1 MCVVFLEADKTSFNP
16 ACMKSHFLYT
26 FILVRVS
33 PRIKRKVTR
42 YEVSVATRD
51 EVGAYK
57 PYLWEQNV
65 FKKGKEYLI
74 LHILSRNLNLQ
85 KCMNIVRLVI
95 STRY

>member
-1 MCVVFLEADKTSFNP
+1 MQKKRHIGNDIVCVVFLEADKTSFNP

-65 FKKGKEYLI
+65 FKKGTTIFNPTHSIKK
-74 LHILSRNLNLQ
+74 S
-85 KCMNIVRLVI
+85 
-95 STRY
+95 